1 MKILMLVGWKVRS
14 CVIPPWDLQPPDYN
28 CEGQPYWFFRHL
40 SEENIKIDVVDN
52 GCPSKLWEQL
62 EKKRFRFYI
71 WQSLKKLP
79 ALRNYDLILS
89 HGAQSAILL
98 AFLRSLIG
106 VKLPP
111 HIIIDIGALNG
122 GRDRKSEVALFRFAM
137 ESVAGLVYHVKQQ
150 EIHYQRYFPGL
161 LTKSRFVAYGPDIDL
176 FAPLPDVPI
185 EDYIL
190 SVGYAKRDWSTLIS
204 AYKGLR
210 GRKPRLMILGDSN
223 PISGPLPEGI
233 SAMGRVSFRVMMQHI
248 AAARFI
254 VVPLPYIPYAVGQ
267 MTVLQSMA
275 MGKAVIASRLPS
287 LLNYINDGRD
297 GVFYTPGNFRELS
310 EKMQYLIENS
320 IIAKSIGENA
330 RLATESKFNERLMA
344 KGIWDSILEIVT
356 LSN

>member
-1 MKILMLVGWKVRS
+1 
-14 CVIPPWDLQPPDYN
+14 
-28 CEGQPYWFFRHL
+28 
-40 SEENIKIDVVDN
+40 
-52 GCPSKLWEQL
+52 
-62 EKKRFRFYI
+62 
-71 WQSLKKLP
+71 
-79 ALRNYDLILS
+79 
-89 HGAQSAILL
+89 
-98 AFLRSLIG
+98 
-106 VKLPP
+106 
-111 HIIIDIGALNG
+111 
-122 GRDRKSEVALFRFAM
+122 
-137 ESVAGLVYHVKQQ
+137 VAGLVYHVKQQ

-176 FAPLPDVPI
+176 FAPMPDVPI

-210 GRKPRLMILGDSN
+210 GTRPRLIILGDPN

-254 VVPLPYIPYAVGQ
+254 VVPLPYITYAVGQ

-287 LLNYINDGRD
+287 LLNYINDGHN
-297 GVFYTPGNFRELS
+297 GFFYTPGDFRELS
-310 EKMQYLIENS
+310 EKMQYLTENS

-330 RLATESKFNERLMA
+330 RLTTERKFNERLMA